1 MSRFIVELKL
11 PRYVMVGDSALL
23 QCDHNV
29 RMEHLHR
36 VNWLRNGKKIFQFVK
51 GRTPPFSNFSIPGAE
66 LDQVRHN
73 LNRRYKRGENG
84 WHPVGGCS
92 DSVGVGK
99 YEGVQVAVCVGG
111 VQN

>member
-66 LDQVRHN
+66 LDVSSDEFFSLFFRC
-73 LNRRYKRGENG
+73 NRLKTRAIAEMDKA
-84 WHPVGGCS
+84 P
-92 DSVGVGK
+92 
-99 YEGVQVAVCVGG
+99 
-111 VQN
+111 QNM